1 LQETHLIHV
10 GRTGCKVSVAPSE
23 TAGRHTLP
31 TVTHEARARYL
42 RKTAFRNMPPSRGRG
57 QKKWLSACAQ
67 GDSYDIIFYNVE
79 QILPPPTLRHDL
91 SLTFRVLKAIAVAAF
106 GHVPVASIN
115 KTGWISPVDFEL
127 LLKEP
132 P

>member
-1 LQETHLIHV
+1 VPAI
-10 GRTGCKVSVAPSE
+10 C
-23 TAGRHTLP
+23 
-31 TVTHEARARYL
+31 ARRPFATCHPL
-42 RKTAFRNMPPSRGRG
+42 AEGAK
-57 QKKWLSACAQ
+57 KKWLSACAQ